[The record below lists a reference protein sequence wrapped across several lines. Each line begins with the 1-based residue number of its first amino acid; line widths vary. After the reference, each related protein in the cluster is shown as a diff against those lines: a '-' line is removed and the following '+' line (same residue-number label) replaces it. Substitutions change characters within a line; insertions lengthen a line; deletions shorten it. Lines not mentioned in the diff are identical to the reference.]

1 MFQMKFV
8 VPGHTF
14 DMSFC
19 NFTYLRGTGE
29 LNVVIPALDLSLL
42 SLFLDPPTM
51 IYVIEPKI

>member
-1 MFQMKFV
+1 MKFV
-8 VPGHTF
+8 VPGYIF

-19 NFTYLRGTGE
+19 NFTYLRGTDE

-51 IYVIEPKI
+51 INVIEPKI